1 MGPLAWFLLALS
13 HGTDAVELPP
23 LTLEVAARLEA
34 PLPERHRIQEPVE
47 EVTESAQADA
57 SQGEGEEE
65 LDPDERWV
73 RAWAGTGEGETW
85 SLARNNYAAVGP
97 DDLKL
102 QLSFKY
108 RAFRES
114 DFYVAFTSRIV
125 WDVWERSL
133 PYRDITFQP
142 EFFYRWIPQPGVPYS
157 LDMGYWHNSN
167 GKDGSESRAWD
178 RLYIRAVFRG
188 ELLGREYF
196 VVPSGYL
203 TVYASDKNDD
213 IEDYL
218 GYWDVSFLWRRLVDP
233 GEENLDLLVNLVGG
247 EDGIPFDRGSLEVG
261 AFYRLKGSDF
271 NPRLFAQFFTGYGNT
286 LVEYYDHETTF
297 RVGLAF

>member
-1 MGPLAWFLLALS
+1 MDSLAWLLLALPN
-13 HGTDAVELPP
+13 GAGPAELPP
-23 LTLEVAARLEA
+23 LTVEVATRLEA
-34 PLPERHRIQEPVE
+34 PEAVRPGLQEAAVE
-47 EVTESAQADA
+47 EPEGAGSAARPEDDP
-57 SQGEGEEE
+57 EE
-65 LDPDERWV
+65 LSADERWV

-85 SLARNNYAAVGP
+85 SAARNNYAAIGP

-157 LDMGYWHNSN
+157 LDLGYWHNSN

-178 RLYIRAVFRG
+178 RLYVRATFRG
-188 ELLGREYF
+188 DLLGRELF
-196 VVPSGYL
+196 VVPSGYV

-218 GYWDVSFLWRRLVDP
+218 GHWDVSFLWRRLIDP

-247 EDGIPFDRGSLEVG
+247 EDGVPFDRGSLEVG
-261 AFYRLKGSDF
+261 AFYRLRGSSF

-297 RVGLAF
+297 RLGLAF